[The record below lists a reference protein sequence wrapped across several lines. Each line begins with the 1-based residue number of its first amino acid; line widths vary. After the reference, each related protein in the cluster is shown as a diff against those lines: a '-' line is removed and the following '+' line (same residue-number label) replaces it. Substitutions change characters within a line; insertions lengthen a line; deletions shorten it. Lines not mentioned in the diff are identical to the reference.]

1 MKEHLNNLVFIELT
15 MDTFI
20 RDFLYEKMLASYV
33 QFEVAEIEKEIEI
46 KKELISRLKRGAF
59 IKYDENSVSDVN
71 EQKLIMYDMYRKLDK
86 DKFEAFSD
94 RCPSMFVSADNVRYC
109 YKENNMEMP
118 LWFSEKYGH
127 IYNKK

>member
-1 MKEHLNNLVFIELT
+1 VKEHLNNLVFIELT

-109 YKENNMEMP
+109 
-118 LWFSEKYGH
+118 
-127 IYNKK
+127 